1 MRITES
7 YLRKII
13 KEELNEMDLTTVG
26 LGMLGGIAGVGL
38 FFGVKVL
45 GQATLEKFAEG
56 KATYEHLK
64 KQIEQK
70 KAEKILTDQAA
81 DAAIKVIETLNKH
94 MDNQELIDLVKN
106 RKLKEFAAKLE
117 ELEGGDVDSSS
128 VYKKFKSRLGMPKN
142 PPTTKKR

>member
-7 YLRKII
+7 YLRKIV

-45 GQATLEKFAEG
+45 GQAALEKFAEG

-81 DAAIKVIETLNKH
+81 DAAIKVIEILNKH

-142 PPTTKKR
+142 APTKRR

>member
-56 KATYEHLK
+56 YVAYEHLK

-81 DAAIKVIETLNKH
+81 DAAIKVVEVLNKH

-142 PPTTKKR
+142 DPTKRR